1 MANIAVKFYQSD
13 EKKPFGMPDNW
24 PWQCHEIG
32 EETEFKGD
40 GTNHPFMVMTID
52 EYNEYVKDNQG
63 AYDSY
68 EEVYKKADGSPH
80 PVLSYTGIYLRVMN
94 WLGRPL

>member
-1 MANIAVKFYQSD
+1 MNIAVKFYKSHK
-13 EKKPFGMPDNW
+13 KKPLGLPDSW

-32 EETEFKGD
+32 DATEFED
-40 GTNHPFMVMTID
+40 SDFVVMTVD
-52 EYNEYVKDNQG
+52 EYKKYVSDHQS

-68 EEVYKKADGSPH
+68 EEVYQKDNGQPH
-80 PVLSYTGIYLRVMN
+80 PALSYTGIYLRVMN